1 MGSLVRGRQANRLS
15 RMLAHVNNLG
25 INAEKLSNLLNA
37 YADGGAIDDGQGG
50 EVSLHS
56 IALRKLKQEERATLK
71 NWLSYLTDG
80 TLQDEDDLLKLAE
93 EADELPALYDM
104 IGGSTADKIIYLVG
118 EVADDLLAS

>member
-25 INAEKLSNLLNA
+25 INTERLSNLLNA
-37 YADGGAIDDGQGG
+37 YAAGGAVNHGKG

-56 IALRKLKQEERATLK
+56 IALRKLKQEERETLK

-93 EADELPALYDM
+93 EADELPALYDT